1 MYGEKMDNG
10 KNEKLVMGV
19 DILPG
24 YSPGSSTHQPH
35 YAVVLLK
42 GEKVVNSYEDV
53 SFARLIRLA
62 WEYKPDILAID
73 NVFELGEN
81 VDKIIKI
88 INLLPPNTRI
98 VQVTGWGDNLSTIKN
113 VAYDMGIDVHGKIDP
128 LKTAYL
134 AALIASKGGGAV
146 LKLLEEKTKII
157 VSRGRSVSHGGMS
170 YDRYKRSI
178 RAGILNVTKEVKKIL
193 DKHGFDYD
201 LVFRKSNGGLEQS
214 VFTVYAPREKL
225 YGLIKPFKN
234 KSVRLIIRPVYKN
247 KIMFETNK
255 NHVESRGLIVGIDPG
270 ISTGLAI
277 LDLSGRPIYLH
288 SSKNLDRGEILNI
301 ISRLGIATIIST
313 DVMHPPELIKKIAA
327 ALNAQVYAPP
337 HDLSTDEKQE
347 LVNKI
352 VKKYPDIEVK
362 DSHVRDAL
370 AAAYK
375 AYLSIKDKLI
385 QAENK
390 VYSMD
395 LGISVENVKI
405 SIARGK
411 SIAEAL
417 EQELERILSN
427 LDTKIENT
435 TRTSKETSIDT
446 DRISD
451 ELSNKIEKLRNE
463 NRILRN
469 KIFELQRKLREKDAV
484 IEELK
489 LELKSLKNM
498 NIGDAEIKRKI
509 YLLEQEI
516 KSLKEQLC
524 RKDEVINK
532 LLKEKYELEKI
543 LEKLSTNKYIGI
555 PRVRNLSIASM
566 KKIVDKMYEY
576 NGLKIVFV
584 DEIMPL
590 SMDII
595 EYLRKEKIAIITHKD
610 YGELYTDLRVPLVS
624 SPDAIIYENIVFVKQ
639 GILNKIAEQ
648 WNMIEKIEAEKE
660 YEKVIKLIEEY
671 QEERKK
677 KLGVEKLSPF
687 E

>member
-1 MYGEKMDNG
+1 M
-10 KNEKLVMGV
+10 
-19 DILPG
+19 
-24 YSPGSSTHQPH
+24 
-35 YAVVLLK
+35 
-42 GEKVVNSYEDV
+42 
-53 SFARLIRLA
+53 
-62 WEYKPDILAID
+62 
-73 NVFELGEN
+73 
-81 VDKIIKI
+81 
-88 INLLPPNTRI
+88 
-98 VQVTGWGDNLSTIKN
+98 
-113 VAYDMGIDVHGKIDP
+113 
-128 LKTAYL
+128 
-134 AALIASKGGGAV
+134 
-146 LKLLEEKTKII
+146 
-157 VSRGRSVSHGGMS
+157 
-170 YDRYKRSI
+170 
-178 RAGILNVTKEVKKIL
+178 
-193 DKHGFDYD
+193 
-201 LVFRKSNGGLEQS
+201 
-214 VFTVYAPREKL
+214 
-225 YGLIKPFKN
+225 
-234 KSVRLIIRPVYKN
+234 
-247 KIMFETNK
+247 
-255 NHVESRGLIVGIDPG
+255 
-270 ISTGLAI
+270 
-277 LDLSGRPIYLH
+277 
-288 SSKNLDRGEILNI
+288 
-301 ISRLGIATIIST
+301 
-313 DVMHPPELIKKIAA
+313 
-327 ALNAQVYAPP
+327 
-337 HDLSTDEKQE
+337 
-347 LVNKI
+347 
-352 VKKYPDIEVK
+352 
-362 DSHVRDAL
+362 

-435 TRTSKETSIDT
+435 TRTSKETSMDT
-446 DRISD
+446 DRTSD

-555 PRVRNLSIASM
+555 PRVRNLSIASL
-566 KKIVDKMYEY
+566 KKIADKMYEY

-590 SMDII
+590 SMDVI

-624 SPDAIIYENIVFVKQ
+624 SSDAIIYENIVFVEQ
-639 GILNKIAEQ
+639 GILNKIVEQ
-648 WNMIEKIEAEKE
+648 WNMIERIEAEEE